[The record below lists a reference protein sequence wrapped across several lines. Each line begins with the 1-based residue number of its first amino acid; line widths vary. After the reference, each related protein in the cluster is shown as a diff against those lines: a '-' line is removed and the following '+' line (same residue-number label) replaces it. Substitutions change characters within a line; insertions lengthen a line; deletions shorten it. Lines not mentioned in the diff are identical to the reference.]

1 MEERVMEAH
10 VEEVLFEERKS
21 ASGPAVG
28 VITLNVEKT
37 LNSLTLN
44 MVKLMLVKLREWRE
58 RSDIACVFIHGS
70 GQKALCAGGD
80 VHALYKSSVEQ
91 PSGPCEYAEAF
102 FEQEYRV
109 DYLLHKFD
117 KPVIVWGHGIVMG
130 GGMGVFAAG
139 SYRVVTEKTRLAMPE
154 ITIGLYP
161 DVGGSYFLNRMPC
174 HTGLFL
180 ALTGA
185 SFNAADARYLGLAE
199 GFVEH
204 QYAGEVLNALTDV
217 AWSTGVAD
225 NHERVFDLMAT
236 YVARSAAAMPVG
248 NVEAAAAEI
257 EQLCAGEDDLA
268 VIDNIIAAQSDNP
281 WIQKASAT
289 LASGSPLS
297 ARLIAEQLRR
307 CKGLSLKAAFQ
318 AEVLLS
324 TAIIRQPEFAEGV
337 RALLIDKDKSPAW
350 QHTAPAAVPQTLIEQ
365 HFSAPWDQNPLHD
378 L

>member
-1 MEERVMEAH
+1 MTE
-10 VEEVLFEERKS
+10 LFEEVVFEERRS

-28 VITLNVEKT
+28 VITLSVEKT

-44 MVKLMLVKLREWRE
+44 MVELMLAKLREWRE
-58 RSDIACVFIHGS
+58 RSDIACVFIHGA

-80 VHALYKSSVEQ
+80 VQALYKSSISQ
-91 PSGPCEYAEAF
+91 PGGPCEYAEAF

-161 DVGGSYFLNRMPC
+161 DVGGSYFLNRMPDN
-174 HTGLFL
+174 TGLFL

-185 SFNAADARYLGLAE
+185 SFNAADALYLGLAE
-199 GFVEH
+199 GFIEH
-204 QYAGEVLNALTDV
+204 QYAGEVLNALTNV
-217 AWSTGVAD
+217 AWSTGVGD
-225 NHERVFDLMAT
+225 NQERVFEVMAEF
-236 YVARSAAAMPVG
+236 VARSKEALPAG

-257 EQLCAGEDDLA
+257 NALCSDDDLDT
-268 VIDNIIAAQSDNP
+268 INNIIAVQSENP

-324 TAIIRQPEFAEGV
+324 TSIIRHSEFAEGV
-337 RALLIDKDKSPAW
+337 RALLIDKDKSPKW
-350 QHTAPAAVPQTLIEQ
+350 QHSSPAEVPDSLIEQ
-365 HFSAPWDQNPLHD
+365 HFAAPWAENPLND

>member
-1 MEERVMEAH
+1 MEAH

-44 MVKLMLVKLREWRE
+44 MVELMLVKLREWRE

-80 VHALYKSSVEQ
+80 VQALYKSSVEQ
-91 PSGPCEYAEAF
+91 PGGPCEYAEAF

-161 DVGGSYFLNRMPC
+161 DVGGSYFLNRMPG

-248 NVEAAAAEI
+248 SVEAAAAEI

-350 QHTAPAAVPQTLIEQ
+350 QHTAPAAVPQILIEQ